1 MINVHYNAT
10 QPLPNL
16 ILVDTDRGVAAY
28 AEIRYITLNYEYITS
43 DNLGWPIDDEVGDYI
58 CSYDDL
64 QQLHPEF
71 FI

>member
-16 ILVDTDRGVAAY
+16 ILVDTDKNLAAY
-28 AEIRYITLNYEYITS
+28 AEPCTLISDYEHITNYG
-43 DNLGWPIDDEVGDYI
+43 GWEIDEEVGDYI
-58 CSYDDL
+58 CSYDDF
-64 QQLHPEF
+64 QQLYPEY